1 MKNIILFGS
10 AIVVFLI
17 LTGNAAADD
26 QIDTSNIFMM
36 GYYNPESEIDLSR
49 AIQEFDHITE
59 MN

>member
-17 LTGNAAADD
+17 LTVSTTADD
-26 QIDTSNIFMM
+26 QIDTSNIF
-36 GYYNPESEIDLSR
+36 I
-49 AIQEFDHITE
+49 E

>member
-10 AIVVFLI
+10 AIMVFLI
-17 LTGNAAADD
+17 LTGSTAADD

-36 GYYNPESEIDLSR
+36 GYHNPGSEIDLPR
-49 AIQEFDHITE
+49 AIQEFDYISE